1 MPESF
6 YVSLAYHNVVLR
18 LKQLL
23 TAHVIFVILLAFN
36 RNLFP
41 GKPELL
47 EELLERTGLDST
59 VRPQEVGFEDYGKI
73 CRSFIEMSRE
83 HDLSVTPLRVRKPVP
98 IATEKD
104 KDTDANAS
112 DVSNASNTSDA
123 SDTSDASNA
132 SNTCN
137 ASNTGNASKTNNASN
152 VPVYRTSVTNV

>member
-1 MPESF
+1 MSF
-6 YVSLAYHNVVLR
+6 A
-18 LKQLL
+18 LL
-23 TAHVIFVILLAFN
+23 LSFN

-83 HDLSVTPLRVRKPVP
+83 HDLSFTPLRVRKPVP

-104 KDTDANAS
+104 KDTYANAS
-112 DVSNASNTSDA
+112 DVGNASNTCDASNTSDA
-123 SDTSDASNA
+123 SNASDTCNASSTGDA

-137 ASNTGNASKTNNASN
+137 ASSTGNASNTNNASN
-152 VPVYRTSVTNV
+152 VPVYRTNVTNV